1 MTSVPPYSGWRE
13 PILGHFTQEIATV
26 ARLTI
31 VVDPDRLLTEE
42 TILDGIR
49 ERGFDL
55 IPFEDQVAFRFAYE
69 TRYRR
74 AWDRGEETNL
84 VVLLHTVRADASAL
98 PFDLLEGARRD
109 RRLLQFSRADL
120 FPKLSPAVLD
130 GLETSSFDGLHR
142 ALALRA
148 PEHPLG
154 DDRTKE
160 FLVREVFEIAPEQ
173 IRNPAEL
180 LRLLLRRH
188 YRGQR
193 LPPLLDAWIIAQL
206 EKTKRFTSWPLER
219 LLSNREDFLTF
230 LQERWPLFVT
240 KPKVTGAACCA

>member
-1 MTSVPPYSGWRE
+1 MSPARSAIWAYRRPVPPYSGWRE
-13 PILGHFTQEIATV
+13 PILAHFTQEIATV

-120 FPKLSPAVLD
+120 FPKLSPAVLEGYAAAKVLVEGLRRAGKNPTRETLQAALENMKRYD
-130 GLETSSFDGLHR
+130 LGGLEVSFSPEDHTGL
-142 ALALRA
+142 
-148 PEHPLG
+148 
-154 DDRTKE
+154 E
-160 FLVREVFEIAPEQ
+160 FADLSIVDLEGRFVR
-173 IRNPAEL
+173 
-180 LRLLLRRH
+180 
-188 YRGQR
+188 
-193 LPPLLDAWIIAQL
+193 
-206 EKTKRFTSWPLER
+206 
-219 LLSNREDFLTF
+219 
-230 LQERWPLFVT
+230 
-240 KPKVTGAACCA
+240 